1 MMKRVSSNHDAP
13 KHISSIIAY
22 VHYTV
27 QMTPGSLGPLFSNN
41 QQKPNAW
48 LFLLLIC
55 LLGAAGAEGCTTH
68 LPTERC
74 HPYL

>member
-41 QQKPNAW
+41 QQKPNA
-48 LFLLLIC
+48 
-55 LLGAAGAEGCTTH
+55 
-68 LPTERC
+68 
-74 HPYL
+74 